1 MRQKD
6 AAARRQDRPA
16 PAPPEPSLAHSACEC
31 DLPRALRRRNDNQER
46 DYALSFEH
54 ASIGIAHLDL
64 NGQWL
69 EVNQALCDIVGYRRE
84 ELMALRFQDMTCPE
98 DLATDLA
105 MATQLLSGDI
115 PNYRLEKRYIRKDGS
130 LVWIRLNATVVHDQ
144 HGRPTHFV
152 SVVEDIHDR
161 RVAEDALLQSQRR
174 LQTAMDATQIGLFD
188 YFGPIDPRNYWST
201 GVHRHFGI
209 PNDATLTIDR
219 LLRLI
224 HPDDAPRVTSA
235 IAASMAQ
242 PGMPYHEEYRT
253 LGEADG
259 VLRWIEATGKTFL
272 DKEIGAVRMVGTTL
286 DVTPRK
292 TLEAEL
298 RSSAM
303 RFRTAFDNIPD
314 VVVIYDRDLRIQ
326 YINPATT
333 STTGLPVEAFLGKR
347 EDEIF
352 PPAVIRPW
360 QPLLQDALNQGR
372 IGSMELEAMLPP
384 GPRSLQITCVPLRRP
399 DGEVAEVMG
408 ITHDF
413 TDRKQAEEQAVRAAL
428 HDKLTGLPN
437 RALLFEY
444 SSHVFDRARRGH
456 HEGAVLFIDL
466 DRFKPINDLHGH
478 QAGDSLLIEV
488 AQRIEQCVRKSDMA
502 FRIGGDEFLVLLP
515 HLEDR
520 AEAARI
526 AQRLNGA
533 LARPFTLGHTEVG
546 ISASIGISLFPHD
559 GEDMQTLVN
568 AADNAMYLAKEVGK
582 NQWQFFSSELSGRV
596 HSQLVLQ
603 QRLRGALS
611 RGEFELVFQPLVDAQ
626 SGHLK
631 SVEAL
636 LRWPEGGVGPDQ
648 FIPAAEAIGQIIAMG
663 DWVIDEA
670 CRTHR
675 QWLADGL
682 PAVPIAVNVST
693 RQLRQQDFRTKLLG
707 SLRAHGLPPAA
718 LQIEITESAMIEEL
732 DKLIVLLTEL
742 RRDGIRISLDDFGTG
757 YSSLSYLSRLPIDKI
772 KIDKSFVWQ
781 LSDRPES
788 RAITEA
794 IVMLG
799 QRLSLEVV
807 AEGIETDEMRAS
819 VITLGCTQLQGYL
832 FSRPLKASQLPAWM
846 NAWRPA
852 NVPDAT

>member
-1 MRQKD
+1 MGHKD
-6 AAARRQDRPA
+6 AAAARQDKPTPA
-16 PAPPEPSLAHSACEC
+16 PSGLSPAHTACEC
-31 DLPRALRRRNDNQER
+31 GLLRAARRLKENHER

-69 EVNQALCDIVGYRRE
+69 EVNQALCDIVGYSRE
-84 ELMALRFQDMTCPE
+84 ELMALSFQDITCPE
-98 DLATDLA
+98 DLDADVALATRLV
-105 MATQLLSGDI
+105 SGRI
-115 PNYRLEKRYIRKDGS
+115 PSYRLEKRYIRKDGS

-144 HGRPTHFV
+144 HGQPAHFV

-161 RVAEDALLQSQRR
+161 RVAEEALLQSQRR
-174 LQTAMDATQIGLFD
+174 LQTAMEATQIGLFD
-188 YFGPIDPRNYWST
+188 YFGPTDPRNYWST

-209 PNDATLTIDR
+209 PDDATLTIDR
-219 LLRLI
+219 LLQLI
-224 HPDDAPRVTSA
+224 HPDDVQRVTRA

-242 PGMPYHEEYRT
+242 PGLPYHEEYRT

-259 VLRWIEATGKTFL
+259 ELRWIEATGKTFL
-272 DKEIGAVRMVGTTL
+272 DEEIGAVRMVGTTL
-286 DVTPRK
+286 DVTPQK

-333 STTGLPVEAFLGKR
+333 RTTGLPVEAFLGKR

-352 PPAVIRPW
+352 PPSVIRPW
-360 QPLLQDALNQGR
+360 QSLLHDALHEGR
-372 IGSMELEAMLPP
+372 GGTMELEVRLAP
-384 GPRSLQITCVPLRRP
+384 GPRNLQVTCVPLRRP

-413 TDRKQAEEQAVRAAL
+413 TERKQAEEQAVRAAL

-444 SSHVFDRARRGH
+444 SSHVFDRARRGQ

-488 AQRIEQCVRKSDMA
+488 AHRIEHCVRKSDMA

-526 AQRLNGA
+526 AQRLNDA
-533 LARPFTLGHTEVG
+533 LARPFLLGHNEVA

-603 QRLRGALS
+603 QRLRGALA
-611 RGEFELVFQPLVDAQ
+611 RGEFELAFQPLVDAH

-648 FIPAAEAIGQIIAMG
+648 FIPAAETIGQIVAIG

-682 PAVPIAVNVST
+682 PAIPIAVNVST
-693 RQLRQQDFRTKLLG
+693 LQLRQRDFREKLLS
-707 SLRAHGLPPAA
+707 SLRAHGLPPSA
-718 LQIEITESAMIEEL
+718 LQVEITESAMMEEL
-732 DKLIVLLTEL
+732 DYLIGLLSEL
-742 RRDGIRISLDDFGTG
+742 RHDGIRISLDDFGTG
-757 YSSLSYLSRLPIDKI
+757 YSSLSYLSRLPINKI

-819 VITLGCTQLQGYL
+819 VIMLGCTELQGYL
-832 FSRPLKASQLPAWM
+832 VSRPLKASQLAVWM
-846 NAWRPA
+846 NAWRPTA
-852 NVPDAT
+852 VPATH

>member
-1 MRQKD
+1 MRV
-6 AAARRQDRPA
+6 ACECEPLRAARRRQQGR
-16 PAPPEPSLAHSACEC
+16 
-31 DLPRALRRRNDNQER
+31 ER
-46 DYALSFEH
+46 DYAVSFEH

-69 EVNQALCDIVGYRRE
+69 EVNQALCDIVGYSRD
-84 ELMALRFQDMTCPE
+84 ELMALSFQDITCPE
-98 DLATDLA
+98 DLDDDLA
-105 MATQLLSGDI
+105 LAVRLVAGEI
-115 PNYRLEKRYIRKDGS
+115 PSYRLEKRYVRKDGS
-130 LVWIRLNATVVHDQ
+130 LVWVRLNATVVHDSD
-144 HGRPTHFV
+144 GRPAHFV

-174 LQTAMDATQIGLFD
+174 LQMAMEATQIGLFD
-188 YFGPIDPRNYWST
+188 YIGPADPRNYWST

-209 PNDATLTIDR
+209 PDDATLNIDR

-224 HPDDAPRVTSA
+224 HPDDAPRVMRA
-235 IAASMAQ
+235 IDAGIAR
-242 PGMPYHEEYRT
+242 PGLRFHEEYRT

-259 VLRWIEATGKTFL
+259 ELRWIEATGKTYF
-272 DKEIGAVRMVGTTL
+272 DVDIGVVRMVGTTL
-286 DVTPRK
+286 DVTARK

-298 RSSAM
+298 RSGAM

-314 VVVIYDRDLRIQ
+314 VVVIYDRDLRIR

-333 STTGLPVEAFLGKR
+333 RTTGLPVEAFIGKR

-352 PPAVIRPW
+352 VADVIRPW
-360 QPLLQDALNQGR
+360 QPLLHDALHAGR
-372 IGSMELEAMLPP
+372 VGRMELEVELAP
-384 GPRSLQITCVPLRRP
+384 GPRHLQITCVPLRRP

-413 TDRKQAEEQAVRAAL
+413 TERKRAEEQAVRAAL

-444 SSHVFDRARRGH
+444 SGHVFDSARRGQ

-466 DRFKPINDLHGH
+466 DRFKPVNDLHGH
-478 QAGDSLLIEV
+478 QAGDALLVAV
-488 AQRIEQCVRKSDMA
+488 AQRIRQCARKGDLA

-515 HLEDR
+515 HLRDR
-520 AEAARI
+520 ADAARL
-526 AQRLNGA
+526 AQRLNDA
-533 LARPFTLGHTEVG
+533 LARPFTVGRAEVA
-546 ISASIGISLFPHD
+546 ISASIGISLFPCD
-559 GEDMQTLVN
+559 GEDMETLVN
-568 AADNAMYLAKEVGK
+568 AADNAMYLAKEIGR

-603 QRLRGALS
+603 QRLRGALG
-611 RGEFELVFQPLVDAQ
+611 RDEFELAFQPLVDAQ
-626 SGHLK
+626 SGCLK

-636 LRWPEGGVGPDQ
+636 LRWPAGGVGPDQ
-648 FIPAAEAIGQIIAMG
+648 FIPAAEAIGQIIAIG

-682 PAVPIAVNVST
+682 PPVPIAVNVST
-693 RQLRQQDFRTKLLG
+693 LQLRQPDFRAKLLG
-707 SLRAHGLPPAA
+707 SLRAHGLPPSA
-718 LQIEITESAMIEEL
+718 LQVEITESAMMEDL
-732 DKLIVLLTEL
+732 DALIGLLSEL
-742 RRDGIRISLDDFGTG
+742 RHDGIRISLDDFGTG

-781 LSDRPES
+781 LSERPES

-807 AEGIETDEMRAS
+807 AEGIETDAMRAS
-819 VITLGCTQLQGYL
+819 VILLGCTQLQGFL
-832 FSRPLKASQLPAWM
+832 FSRPLKAGQLSAWM
-846 NAWRPA
+846 NAPRQSALPPA
-852 NVPDAT
+852 S